1 MVHALALEPEKLD
14 EEFSVEPVIPEGAFT
29 DTASMRAFIEQHNA
43 TLPKQ
48 TDAETLRAVIE
59 KHNATLQAPYALGGN
74 ADEIGQFYML
84 LPPEFQS
91 IPEDA
96 KSPPRR

>member
-1 MVHALALEPEKLD
+1 
-14 EEFSVEPVIPEGAFT
+14 
-29 DTASMRAFIEQHNA
+29 MRAFIEQHNA

>member
-1 MVHALALEPEKLD
+1 
-14 EEFSVEPVIPEGAFT
+14 
-29 DTASMRAFIEQHNA
+29 MRAFIEQHNA

-59 KHNATLQAPYALGGN
+59 KHNATCKRRMRWAATLTKSASS
-74 ADEIGQFYML
+74 ML